1 MTLQQLKYIIAIDR
15 QRNFAKAAEQ
25 CGISQPT
32 LSAMLMKLEEEL
44 DVRIFERN
52 NKNVIPTTKLTVI
65 LNNFIINTTNHLNK
79 LSTNVDEKLSEFD
92 KKMHDLEIMTSLFEA
107 KLESL
112 PDEIKS
118 TFPPL
123 QPCNLDDV
131 NPTFSASEVNPNIN
145 QQQNVENQGQN
156 EENQGQNEE
165 NQGQNAEN
173 QEQEKIGENAEDNK
187 EEENQELSP
196 EEDLNKFLEEHSEL
210 QSLYKMLK
218 FGVPIIGVT
227 QKANSLGCDMDLV
240 NELFDKAKKVNSSI
254 Q

>member
-1 MTLQQLKYIIAIDR
+1 MSSSNNDLKKPAP
-15 QRNFAKAAEQ
+15 Q
-25 CGISQPT
+25 
-32 LSAMLMKLEEEL
+32 
-44 DVRIFERN
+44 
-52 NKNVIPTTKLTVI
+52 NVIPTTKLTVI

-156 EENQGQNEE
+156 EENQGQNM
-165 NQGQNAEN
+165 EN
-173 QEQEKIGENAEDNK
+173 QEQEKIGENAEDKK

-196 EEDLNKFLEEHSEL
+196 EDDLNKFLEEHSEL

-240 NELFDKAKKVNSSI
+240 NELFYKAKKVNSSI

>member
-1 MTLQQLKYIIAIDR
+1 MSSSNNDLKKIAP
-15 QRNFAKAAEQ
+15 Q
-25 CGISQPT
+25 
-32 LSAMLMKLEEEL
+32 
-44 DVRIFERN
+44 
-52 NKNVIPTTKLTVI
+52 NVIPTTKLTVI

-156 EENQGQNEE
+156 VENQGQNVENQGQNEE
-165 NQGQNAEN
+165 NQGQNMEN
-173 QEQEKIGENAEDNK
+173 QEQEKIGENAEDKK

-196 EEDLNKFLEEHSEL
+196 EDDLNKFLEEHSEL

>member
-1 MTLQQLKYIIAIDR
+1 MSSSNNDLKKIAP
-15 QRNFAKAAEQ
+15 Q
-25 CGISQPT
+25 
-32 LSAMLMKLEEEL
+32 
-44 DVRIFERN
+44 
-52 NKNVIPTTKLTVI
+52 NVIPTTKLTVI

-156 EENQGQNEE
+156 EENQGQNME
-165 NQGQNAEN
+165 NQGQNMEN
-173 QEQEKIGENAEDNK
+173 QEQEKIGENAEDKK

-196 EEDLNKFLEEHSEL
+196 EDDLNKFLEEHSEL

>member
-1 MTLQQLKYIIAIDR
+1 MSSSNDLKKQAPQNIIP
-15 QRNFAKAAEQ
+15 Q
-25 CGISQPT
+25 
-32 LSAMLMKLEEEL
+32 
-44 DVRIFERN
+44 
-52 NKNVIPTTKLTVI
+52 TKLTAI

-92 KKMHDLEIMTSLFEA
+92 KKMHDLEIMTTLFEA

-131 NPTFSASEVNPNIN
+131 NPTFSATEINNNLN
-145 QQQNVENQGQN
+145 QQQNEGENQGQN
-156 EENQGQNEE
+156 EENQ
-165 NQGQNAEN
+165 
-173 QEQEKIGENAEDNK
+173 EQEKIGEKKKEKK
-187 EEENQELSP
+187 EEENLDLSP
-196 EEDLNKFLEEHSEL
+196 EEELNKFLEEHSEL

-240 NELFDKAKKVNSSI
+240 NELFEKAKKVNSSI

>member
-1 MTLQQLKYIIAIDR
+1 MSSSNNDLKKIAP
-15 QRNFAKAAEQ
+15 Q
-25 CGISQPT
+25 
-32 LSAMLMKLEEEL
+32 
-44 DVRIFERN
+44 
-52 NKNVIPTTKLTVI
+52 NVIPTTKLTVI

-131 NPTFSASEVNPNIN
+131 NPTFSVSEVNPNIN
-145 QQQNVENQGQN
+145 QGQNVENQGQN

-173 QEQEKIGENAEDNK
+173 QEQEKIGENAEDKK

-196 EEDLNKFLEEHSEL
+196 EDDLNKFLEEHSEL

>member
-1 MTLQQLKYIIAIDR
+1 MSSSNDLKKQAPQNIIP
-15 QRNFAKAAEQ
+15 Q
-25 CGISQPT
+25 
-32 LSAMLMKLEEEL
+32 
-44 DVRIFERN
+44 
-52 NKNVIPTTKLTVI
+52 TKLTAI

-92 KKMHDLEIMTSLFEA
+92 KKMHDLEIMTTLFEA

-131 NPTFSASEVNPNIN
+131 NPTFSAAEINNNLN
-145 QQQNVENQGQN
+145 QQQNEGENQGQN
-156 EENQGQNEE
+156 G
-165 NQGQNAEN
+165 EN
-173 QEQEKIGENAEDNK
+173 QEQEKIGENGEEKK
-187 EEENQELSP
+187 EEENLDLSP
-196 EEDLNKFLEEHSEL
+196 EEELNKFLEEHSEL

-240 NELFDKAKKVNSSI
+240 NELFEKAKKVNSSI

>member
-1 MTLQQLKYIIAIDR
+1 MSSSNNDLKKPAP
-15 QRNFAKAAEQ
+15 Q
-25 CGISQPT
+25 
-32 LSAMLMKLEEEL
+32 
-44 DVRIFERN
+44 
-52 NKNVIPTTKLTVI
+52 NVIPTTKLTVI

-173 QEQEKIGENAEDNK
+173 QEQEKIGENAEDKK

-240 NELFDKAKKVNSSI
+240 NELFDKAKKVNSSF

>member
-1 MTLQQLKYIIAIDR
+1 MSSSNNDLKKPAP
-15 QRNFAKAAEQ
+15 Q
-25 CGISQPT
+25 
-32 LSAMLMKLEEEL
+32 
-44 DVRIFERN
+44 
-52 NKNVIPTTKLTVI
+52 NVIPTTKLTVI

-156 EENQGQNEE
+156 VENQGQNVENQGQNEE
-165 NQGQNAEN
+165 NQGQNMEN
-173 QEQEKIGENAEDNK
+173 QEQEKIGENAEDKK

-196 EEDLNKFLEEHSEL
+196 EDDLNKFLEEHSEL

>member
-1 MTLQQLKYIIAIDR
+1 MSSSNDLKKQAPQNIIP
-15 QRNFAKAAEQ
+15 Q
-25 CGISQPT
+25 
-32 LSAMLMKLEEEL
+32 
-44 DVRIFERN
+44 
-52 NKNVIPTTKLTVI
+52 TKLTAI

-165 NQGQNAEN
+165 NQGQNMEN

>member
-1 MTLQQLKYIIAIDR
+1 MSSSNDLKKQAPQNIIP
-15 QRNFAKAAEQ
+15 Q
-25 CGISQPT
+25 
-32 LSAMLMKLEEEL
+32 
-44 DVRIFERN
+44 
-52 NKNVIPTTKLTVI
+52 TKLTAI

-92 KKMHDLEIMTSLFEA
+92 KKMHDLEIMTTLFEA

-131 NPTFSASEVNPNIN
+131 NPTFSATEINNNLN
-145 QQQNVENQGQN
+145 QQQNEGENQGQN
-156 EENQGQNEE
+156 Q
-165 NQGQNAEN
+165 EN
-173 QEQEKIGENAEDNK
+173 QEQEKIGENGEEKK
-187 EEENQELSP
+187 EEENLDLSP
-196 EEDLNKFLEEHSEL
+196 EEELNKFLEEHSEL

-240 NELFDKAKKVNSSI
+240 NELFEKAKKVNSSI

>member
-1 MTLQQLKYIIAIDR
+1 MSSSNNDLKKPAP
-15 QRNFAKAAEQ
+15 Q
-25 CGISQPT
+25 
-32 LSAMLMKLEEEL
+32 
-44 DVRIFERN
+44 
-52 NKNVIPTTKLTVI
+52 NVIPTTKLTVI

-165 NQGQNAEN
+165 NQGQNMEN
-173 QEQEKIGENAEDNK
+173 QEQEKIGENAEDKK

-196 EEDLNKFLEEHSEL
+196 EDDLNKFLEEHSEL

>member
-1 MTLQQLKYIIAIDR
+1 MSSSNDLKKQAPQNIIP
-15 QRNFAKAAEQ
+15 Q
-25 CGISQPT
+25 
-32 LSAMLMKLEEEL
+32 
-44 DVRIFERN
+44 
-52 NKNVIPTTKLTVI
+52 TKLTAI

-92 KKMHDLEIMTSLFEA
+92 KKMHDLEIMTTLFEA

-131 NPTFSASEVNPNIN
+131 NPTFSATEINNNLN
-145 QQQNVENQGQN
+145 QQQNEGENQGQN
-156 EENQGQNEE
+156 Q
-165 NQGQNAEN
+165 EN
-173 QEQEKIGENAEDNK
+173 QEQEKIGENGEEKK
-187 EEENQELSP
+187 EEENLDLSP
-196 EEDLNKFLEEHSEL
+196 EEELNKFLEEHSEL

>member
-1 MTLQQLKYIIAIDR
+1 MSSSNNDLKKIAP
-15 QRNFAKAAEQ
+15 Q
-25 CGISQPT
+25 
-32 LSAMLMKLEEEL
+32 
-44 DVRIFERN
+44 
-52 NKNVIPTTKLTVI
+52 NVIPTTKLTVI

-156 EENQGQNEE
+156 EENQGQNM
-165 NQGQNAEN
+165 EN
-173 QEQEKIGENAEDNK
+173 QEQEKIGENAEDKK

>member
-1 MTLQQLKYIIAIDR
+1 MSSSNDLKKQAPQNIIP
-15 QRNFAKAAEQ
+15 Q
-25 CGISQPT
+25 
-32 LSAMLMKLEEEL
+32 
-44 DVRIFERN
+44 
-52 NKNVIPTTKLTVI
+52 TKLTAI

-92 KKMHDLEIMTSLFEA
+92 KKMHDLEIMTTLFEA

-131 NPTFSASEVNPNIN
+131 NPTFSATEINNNLN
-145 QQQNVENQGQN
+145 QQQNE
-156 EENQGQNEE
+156 EENQGQN
-165 NQGQNAEN
+165 GEN
-173 QEQEKIGENAEDNK
+173 QEQEKIGENGEEKK

-240 NELFDKAKKVNSSI
+240 NELFEKAKKVNSSI

>member
-1 MTLQQLKYIIAIDR
+1 MSSSNNDLKKIAP
-15 QRNFAKAAEQ
+15 Q
-25 CGISQPT
+25 
-32 LSAMLMKLEEEL
+32 
-44 DVRIFERN
+44 
-52 NKNVIPTTKLTVI
+52 NVIPTTKLTVI

-92 KKMHDLEIMTSLFEA
+92 KKMHDLEIMTTLFEA

-123 QPCNLDDV
+123 QPCNLADV
-131 NPTFSASEVNPNIN
+131 NPTFSATEINNNLN
-145 QQQNVENQGQN
+145 QQQNEGENQGQN
-156 EENQGQNEE
+156 G
-165 NQGQNAEN
+165 EN
-173 QEQEKIGENAEDNK
+173 QEQEKIGENGEEKK
-187 EEENQELSP
+187 EEENLDLSP
-196 EEDLNKFLEEHSEL
+196 EEELNKFLEEHSEL

-240 NELFDKAKKVNSSI
+240 NELFEKAKKVNSSI

>member
-1 MTLQQLKYIIAIDR
+1 MSSSNDLKKQAPQNIIP
-15 QRNFAKAAEQ
+15 Q
-25 CGISQPT
+25 
-32 LSAMLMKLEEEL
+32 
-44 DVRIFERN
+44 
-52 NKNVIPTTKLTVI
+52 TKLTAI

-92 KKMHDLEIMTSLFEA
+92 KKMHDLEIMTTLFEA

-131 NPTFSASEVNPNIN
+131 NPTFSATEINNNLN
-145 QQQNVENQGQN
+145 QQQNEGENQGQN
-156 EENQGQNEE
+156 GENQE
-165 NQGQNAEN
+165 NQEN
-173 QEQEKIGENAEDNK
+173 QEQEKIGENGEEKK
-187 EEENQELSP
+187 EEENLDLSP
-196 EEDLNKFLEEHSEL
+196 EEELNKFLEEHSEL

-240 NELFDKAKKVNSSI
+240 NELFEKAKKVNSSI

>member
-1 MTLQQLKYIIAIDR
+1 MSSSNNDLKKIAP
-15 QRNFAKAAEQ
+15 Q
-25 CGISQPT
+25 
-32 LSAMLMKLEEEL
+32 
-44 DVRIFERN
+44 
-52 NKNVIPTTKLTVI
+52 NVIATTKLTVI

-156 EENQGQNEE
+156 VENQGQNEE
-165 NQGQNAEN
+165 NQGQNMEN
-173 QEQEKIGENAEDNK
+173 QEQEKIGENAEDKK

-196 EEDLNKFLEEHSEL
+196 EDDLNKFLEEHSEL

>member
-1 MTLQQLKYIIAIDR
+1 MSSSNNDLKKIAP
-15 QRNFAKAAEQ
+15 Q
-25 CGISQPT
+25 
-32 LSAMLMKLEEEL
+32 
-44 DVRIFERN
+44 
-52 NKNVIPTTKLTVI
+52 NVIPTTKLTVI

-92 KKMHDLEIMTSLFEA
+92 KKMHDLEIMTTLFEA

-131 NPTFSASEVNPNIN
+131 NPTFSATEINNNLN
-145 QQQNVENQGQN
+145 QQQNEGENQGQN
-156 EENQGQNEE
+156 G
-165 NQGQNAEN
+165 EN
-173 QEQEKIGENAEDNK
+173 QEQEKIGENGEEKK
-187 EEENQELSP
+187 EEENLDLSP
-196 EEDLNKFLEEHSEL
+196 EEELNKFLEEHSEL

-240 NELFDKAKKVNSSI
+240 NELFEKAKKVNSSI

>member
-1 MTLQQLKYIIAIDR
+1 MSSSNDLKKQAPQNIIP
-15 QRNFAKAAEQ
+15 Q
-25 CGISQPT
+25 
-32 LSAMLMKLEEEL
+32 
-44 DVRIFERN
+44 
-52 NKNVIPTTKLTVI
+52 TKLTAI

-131 NPTFSASEVNPNIN
+131 NPTFSATEINNNLN
-145 QQQNVENQGQN
+145 QQQNEGENQGQN
-156 EENQGQNEE
+156 E
-165 NQGQNAEN
+165 EN
-173 QEQEKIGENAEDNK
+173 QEQEKIGENGEEKK
-187 EEENQELSP
+187 EEENLDLSP
-196 EEDLNKFLEEHSEL
+196 EEELNKFLEEHSEL

-240 NELFDKAKKVNSSI
+240 NELFEKAKKVNSSI

>member
-1 MTLQQLKYIIAIDR
+1 MSSSNNDLKKPAP
-15 QRNFAKAAEQ
+15 Q
-25 CGISQPT
+25 
-32 LSAMLMKLEEEL
+32 
-44 DVRIFERN
+44 
-52 NKNVIPTTKLTVI
+52 NVIPTTKLTVI

-156 EENQGQNEE
+156 EENQGQNM
-165 NQGQNAEN
+165 EN
-173 QEQEKIGENAEDNK
+173 QEQEKIGENAEDKK

>member
-1 MTLQQLKYIIAIDR
+1 MSSSNNDLKKPAP
-15 QRNFAKAAEQ
+15 Q
-25 CGISQPT
+25 
-32 LSAMLMKLEEEL
+32 
-44 DVRIFERN
+44 
-52 NKNVIPTTKLTVI
+52 NVIPTTKLTVI

-156 EENQGQNEE
+156 EENQGQN
-165 NQGQNAEN
+165 AEN

>member
-1 MTLQQLKYIIAIDR
+1 MSSSNNDLKKIAP
-15 QRNFAKAAEQ
+15 Q
-25 CGISQPT
+25 
-32 LSAMLMKLEEEL
+32 
-44 DVRIFERN
+44 
-52 NKNVIPTTKLTVI
+52 NVIPTTKLTVI

-156 EENQGQNEE
+156 VENQGQNEE
-165 NQGQNAEN
+165 NQGQNMEN
-173 QEQEKIGENAEDNK
+173 HEQEKIGENAEDKK